1 MKGNNVEVKEIRR
14 FSAGLKRKVVEEV
27 ESGSLTAREAARLY
41 GVSSARVVND
51 WLFKHQGRK
60 TKIVRVMMKS
70 EAERIKELEQALSDA
85 ILAKRVLAA
94 QLESYEGYVPDL
106 KKRLSTKELKEFEE
120 NQMLNRERK
129 ATCSQKERPPANQ
142 KA

>member
-106 KKRLSTKELKEFEE
+106 KKGSLRR
-120 NQMLNRERK
+120 N
-129 ATCSQKERPPANQ
+129 
-142 KA
+142 